1 MSARHWSF
9 VDLTGQVVAGAKVLR
24 EVESQRGS
32 SRWLA
37 RLACGCSATVEGSH
51 LKQAA
56 KKGREYLCI
65 DHRSY
70 AKRKQEALPLSNA
83 ERNART
89 YQRRKGLAP
98 GNRGKGSSICK
109 LCHSM
114 PWRVSGPRC
123 KNPSCRL
130 LYAAEVIMID
140 PSLRKAVPWL

>member
-9 VDLTGQVVAGAKVLR
+9 VDLTGQVVAGAKVLH

-32 SRWLA
+32 SRWFV

-56 KKGREYLCI
+56 KKGREFLCR

-70 AKRKQEALPLSNA
+70 AKRKTGGPSLSSA

-98 GNRGKGSSICK
+98 GNRGVGSKICR

-114 PWRVSGPRC
+114 PWRVSGKRC

-130 LYAAEVIMID
+130 LYSAEVIMFD